1 MAVLQVPGLAR
12 EDSLVRPQ
20 KQLWAKYTKMMAEY
34 LLAVQAPLNICTGTA
49 AAPLI
54 STLDGRAK

>member
-12 EDSLVRPQ
+12 EDSPMRPQ

-34 LLAVQAPLNICTGTA
+34 LLAVQAPLKYVQVLLRLCSYR
-49 AAPLI
+49 L
-54 STLDGRAK
+54 